1 VEYRRFILFMPML
14 LLALP
19 VLLLMLETTDSAF
32 NSDIALA
39 PYISENIEMRD
50 TIFILSDRYVSVS
63 LKEQTAAVI
72 MRDGTNHAYKISTG
86 NAGIFEGFA
95 TPTGIFTVQ
104 SKCPLAQSPQFN
116 NAELYH
122 WVGFYYNYGFHG
134 LRTSGYYR
142 HLGKRPSSHGCI
154 RIGRDDARSL
164 YYEVRIGTPVMVF
177 DDEPAR
183 IFAFADSSDFN
194 PVYDRYIIKWGD
206 EQRAELAS
214 RISNLYTG
222 RARTDQIGRIFMDGK
237 TALGAQPCYG
247 VGLADSIALRQKS
260 HIDCSVK
267 IYSRRDNSTNCSS
280 NYLIINYDVGDS
292 CSTADNSGS
301 ATSSQF

>member
-1 VEYRRFILFMPML
+1 MEYRRFILLMPLL

-19 VLLLMLETTDSAF
+19 LMLLMSETSDSCYD
-32 NSDIALA
+32 SDIALA
-39 PYISENIEMRD
+39 PYVPETLALRD
-50 TIFILSDRYVSVS
+50 TIFILSDKYVSVS
-63 LKEQTAAVI
+63 LKDQTATVI
-72 MRDGTNHAYKISTG
+72 LRDGSNHAYKISTG
-86 NAGIFEGFA
+86 NAGIYEGFA

-104 SKCPLAQSPQFN
+104 SKCPLAESRQFN

-183 IFAFADSSDFN
+183 IFVFADLNDFN
-194 PVYDRYIIKWGD
+194 PVYDRYIIKWSD
-206 EQRAELAS
+206 EQRSELAS

-237 TALGAQPCYG
+237 TALG
-247 VGLADSIALRQKS
+247 
-260 HIDCSVK
+260 
-267 IYSRRDNSTNCSS
+267 
-280 NYLIINYDVGDS
+280 
-292 CSTADNSGS
+292 
-301 ATSSQF
+301 